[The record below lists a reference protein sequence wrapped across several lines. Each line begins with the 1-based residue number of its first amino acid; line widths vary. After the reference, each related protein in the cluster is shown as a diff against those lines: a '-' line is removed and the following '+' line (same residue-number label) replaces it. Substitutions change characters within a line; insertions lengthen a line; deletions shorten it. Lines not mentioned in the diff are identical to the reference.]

1 MTSTIR
7 VCVRGSGERIRQGVE
22 GEDLQR
28 KGEREGDGDRGE
40 GDRGGHEKKNL

>member
-22 GEDLQR
+22 GEDLKR
-28 KGEREGDGDRGE
+28 KGEREGDGDRG
-40 GDRGGHEKKNL
+40 GNEKKNL